1 MRVEAADVGVYATGW
16 NESYPLLQLLT
27 IVDLLHDKSVAYPGW
42 SRNTTYR
49 SAPQVSPHGDQA
61 RQHPF
66 GQQDGQSGS
75 AATPF

>member
-1 MRVEAADVGVYATGW
+1 MRVEAADGGVYTRGR
-16 NESYPLLQLLT
+16 NESYPRLLPLT
-27 IVDLLHDKSVAYPGW
+27 VADLLDNKSVAYPGW

-49 SAPQVSPHGDQA
+49 SVPQVSPHGAQA

-75 AATPF
+75 PATPL